1 MGKVLI
7 IKGADFSANG
17 MQAGTITDITSLFT
31 LTKNY
36 NFGGAM
42 SSGAT
47 NYNKTLNLVSPVDL
61 SAYIQQGYTTM
72 LLTRVSQESPHSIA
86 ACNCDSSRGN
96 RSPQTPAYTTGTYT
110 LQLNASLP
118 YVLIGVLRT
127 DGNTYGSNSYA
138 ASAIMTVQLVK
149 P

>member
-7 IKGADFSANG
+7 IKGADFSENG
-17 MQAGTITDITSLFT
+17 MQSGTITDITAIFT

-36 NFGGAM
+36 NFGGQM
-42 SSGAT
+42 SSSAP

-61 SAYIQQGYTTM
+61 STYIQQGYTTM
-72 LLTRVSQESPHSIA
+72 ILTRASSESPHTIA

-96 RSPQTPAYTTGTYT
+96 RSPATPVYTTGQYT

-118 YVLIGVLRT
+118 YVLIGTVRT
-127 DGNTYGSNSYA
+127 DGNVYGSNTYA
-138 ASAIMTVQLVK
+138 ASAIMTVQLIK